1 MFDIGGWE
9 FLIVIVIAIIVIGP
23 KDLPGA
29 IRTVT
34 GWIRRARELA
44 REFQSGIDDLAR
56 ETDMD
61 NVKNEIQS
69 GLGLDEFTEPGNT
82 IRDQI
87 ENTIDPDGTIGSA
100 LEEEKFEFEE
110 DGPFA
115 DNSFEED
122 EDLDGAED
130 DFDEALVDHVSEPGD
145 AVVGDAVVG
154 EAVVEI
160 ADNKN
165 SELEE
170 VSSNR
175 PDKKIES

>member
-69 GLGLDEFTEPGNT
+69 GLGLDEYSNPGNS
-82 IRDQI
+82 IRSHI
-87 ENTIDPDGTIGSA
+87 ENMIDPDGSIDKA
-100 LEEEKFEFEE
+100 LKDDNVDFNDTDDV
-110 DGPFA
+110 DGPFS

-122 EDLDGAED
+122 EELDGAED
-130 DFDEALVDHVSEPGD
+130 VECEIPAEDALDPPSSETPLAQETLDGDVS
-145 AVVGDAVVG
+145 
-154 EAVVEI
+154 
-160 ADNKN
+160 DN
-165 SELEE
+165 LEQ
-170 VSSNR
+170 VSAGTDKK
-175 PDKKIES
+175 PDK